1 MGRKRTRTATRF
13 RPHTSLTTATTEI
26 INLLLLV
33 ELHDLLD
40 RRRRRAVD
48 QVVVVLD
55 GGTGRRQGDGAEERS
70 FPRNR
75 ATRRAGLVDVAPALL
90 RREISLLLGAALR
103 LPEPRVET
111 FRFLREDGVR
121 AALDGSPF
129 S

>member
-1 MGRKRTRTATRF
+1 M
-13 RPHTSLTTATTEI
+13 
-26 INLLLLV
+26 

-111 FRFLREDGVR
+111 FRFLREDGV
-121 AALDGSPF
+121 APSFDGTPISQYNNLVRVDDG
-129 S
+129 

>member
-1 MGRKRTRTATRF
+1 M
-13 RPHTSLTTATTEI
+13 
-26 INLLLLV
+26 

-75 ATRRAGLVDVAPALL
+75 ATRRAGLVDVAPAFL
-90 RREISLLLGAALR
+90 RREISLLLGAALS

-111 FRFLREDGVR
+111 FRFFREGGVT
-121 AALDGSPF
+121 AALSPPPV
-129 S
+129 SINS